1 MAWDFLGTFNKSQ
14 FERFMAFA
22 RSQLVLI
29 DARIAHLE
37 AEKVRVGVP
46 VFKYGTDGALQ
57 GYTADPSNS
66 YIAKLLFA
74 YEVQGGNPFLDL
86 VIRTRNDPVYKLRGD
101 QQAMPQLMSN
111 GEVIGAP
118 GLADAASAVLMRS
131 AREWLEATLD
141 ARMGN
146 LERKIRRTLD
156 YYDQLDLEVQ
166 LLGVIRMSPDTAG
179 SLEYVAKGVS
189 DLITDGTYR
198 PIYDDKG
205 SDERGTL
212 TYAPFSSYDSGPNS
226 PPEVSD
232 SFRRQD
238 DGAKRKGE
246 A

>member
-1 MAWDFLGTFNKSQ
+1 MAFDWGGTFNKSQ

-22 RSQLVLI
+22 RSQLPLVG
-29 DARIAHLE
+29 ARIAHLE
-37 AEKVRVGVP
+37 AEKLRVGVP
-46 VFKYGTDGALQ
+46 IFKFGTDGLVQ
-57 GYTADPSNS
+57 GYTAEPANS
-66 YIAKLLFA
+66 YVAKLLVA

-86 VIRTRNDPVYKLRGD
+86 KVRARNDPVFKLRGD
-101 QQAMPQLMSN
+101 QLAMPQLMSN

-118 GLADAASAVLMRS
+118 GLADAASARLMRL
-131 AREWLEATLD
+131 AREWLEPTLD
-141 ARMGN
+141 ARMGV
-146 LERKIRRTLD
+146 LERKIRRALD
-156 YYDQLDLEVQ
+156 YYDQLDEEAKALSY
-166 LLGVIRMSPDTAG
+166 ITASPDTAG
-179 SLEYVAKGVS
+179 SLEFVAKAIT

-205 SDERGTL
+205 TDEAGML

-226 PPEVSD
+226 PPEISD